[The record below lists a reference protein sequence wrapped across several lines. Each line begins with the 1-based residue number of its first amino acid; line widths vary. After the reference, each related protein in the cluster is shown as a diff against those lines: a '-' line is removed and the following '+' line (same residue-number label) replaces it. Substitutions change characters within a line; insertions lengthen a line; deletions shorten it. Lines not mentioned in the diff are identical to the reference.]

1 MANIESRLQALE
13 ERLERVED
21 ELSIRNVLVR
31 YGLAVDTG
39 NPEATADTFT
49 NDAEYDIGPLVTGGR
64 NPVIINNREGI
75 VNDLVLGDAHQ
86 RLLPN
91 CAHTIGPV
99 IVHVHE
105 NSASAVGYS
114 RIYHRNR
121 KETKGNRFNL
131 FRLGLNRWTLVRG
144 TDGKWEV
151 AKRSSRVL
159 GNKSAQRQ
167 LVEGLREVHGRQQP
181 IA

>member
-13 ERLERVED
+13 QRVGRVED

-49 NDAEYDIGPLVTGGR
+49 NAAEYDIGPLVTGGSS
-64 NPVIINNREGI
+64 PVTINNREGI
-75 VNDLVLGDAHQ
+75 VNDLVLGAAHQ

-91 CAHTIGPV
+91 CAHTIGPIV
-99 IVHVHE
+99 VHV
-105 NSASAVGYS
+105 NKDGASAVGYS
-114 RIYHRNR
+114 RIYHRDR
-121 KETKGNRFNL
+121 KQTEGNRFRL
-131 FRLGLNRWTLVRG
+131 FRLGLNRWALVRSK
-144 TDGKWEV
+144 DGDWKV

-159 GNKSAQRQ
+159 GNKNAHRQ
-167 LVEGLREVHGRQQP
+167 LVEGLREVHGHQQSFT
-181 IA
+181 